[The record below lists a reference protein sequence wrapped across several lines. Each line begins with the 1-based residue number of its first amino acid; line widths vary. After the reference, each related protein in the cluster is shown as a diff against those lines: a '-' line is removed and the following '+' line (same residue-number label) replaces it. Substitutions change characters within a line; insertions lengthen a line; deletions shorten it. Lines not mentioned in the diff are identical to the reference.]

1 MTATHGL
8 PPHSSANNN
17 LASQKIMHLTQR
29 QYDLERLVDI
39 KDEAID
45 ELRSKNANLELTNAN
60 FYKDALK
67 KEVEYERVYGQISE
81 LAKNIDQKDA
91 KINELHKRIE

>member
-8 PPHSSANNN
+8 HQQPQSNVNPN

-39 KDEAID
+39 KEDAI
-45 ELRSKNANLELTNAN
+45 E
-60 FYKDALK
+60 
-67 KEVEYERVYGQISE
+67 
-81 LAKNIDQKDA
+81 
-91 KINELHKRIE
+91 

>member
-1 MTATHGL
+1 MAATQGL
-8 PPHSSANNN
+8 PSPQPNSN

-45 ELRSKNANLELTNAN
+45 
-60 FYKDALK
+60 
-67 KEVEYERVYGQISE
+67 
-81 LAKNIDQKDA
+81 
-91 KINELHKRIE
+91 